1 MNTLFSV
8 ARLALLTSSLLGS
21 ALAQSSTAQN
31 EMPGM
36 DMSTPSPA
44 SSSMSMSSTDST
56 AALNRLSGKAFDRAF
71 LSMMIAHHQA
81 ALAMSKAVLP
91 LTRDAQVKGWA
102 QSIVTSQQAEI
113 GSMTA
118 LLKPLG
124 GTDATMAA
132 MMSPVKSMDQTVGA
146 AKNPTQA
153 FMEGMMPHH
162 ASAISM
168 ASLALQKSS
177 SPAVLKLAQNIV
189 LAQARELY
197 QFRSWL
203 LK

>member
-1 MNTLFSV
+1 MKTLLS
-8 ARLALLTSSLLGS
+8 ATRITLLAALLGS
-21 ALAQSSTAQN
+21 TLAQNT
-31 EMPGM
+31 MPGM
-36 DMSTPSPA
+36 ETPGMA
-44 SSSMSMSSTDST
+44 SSMSGADAT

-71 LSMMIAHHQA
+71 LSMMIPHHQA

-91 LTRDAQVKGWA
+91 LSRDAQVKGWA
-102 QSIVTSQQAEI
+102 QSIVNLQQAEI
-113 GSMTA
+113 NVMTA

-124 GTDATMAA
+124 GPDTTMAA
-132 MMSPVKSMDQTVGA
+132 MMDPMKRMAQSVGA
-146 AKNPTQA
+146 AKNPDQA
-153 FMEGMMPHH
+153 FVQDMTPHH

-197 QFRSWL
+197 EFRTWL
-203 LK
+203 LKPK